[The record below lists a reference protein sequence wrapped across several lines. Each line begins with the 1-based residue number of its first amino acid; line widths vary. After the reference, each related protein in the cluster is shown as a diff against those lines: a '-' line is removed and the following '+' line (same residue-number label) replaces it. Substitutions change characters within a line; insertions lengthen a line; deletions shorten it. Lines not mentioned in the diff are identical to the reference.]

1 MKNLIAFFGLLA
13 LFSCSA
19 DDDDNSS
26 NDINEDTQE
35 NISIISYEKI
45 MQSTIEN
52 SADNSTI
59 NFKLIFNGDLTHN
72 KYTHYT
78 REEIFNGVAQTQET
92 FNHFTYQNNNVK
104 TCFPFDNNDEN
115 QKREFYYNND
125 EELIG
130 VSLGNVSRYYRI
142 TESENNNYYFEVLST
157 SNDDPNADIL
167 SRRILVFDEH
177 DNVIKAGRDNDKDG
191 IMDNENN
198 FTYDENH
205 NLIKIET
212 DNGESKSFT
221 YSNIKNTESYVLD
234 QSYFK
239 KIRRLQCAEVYAATI
254 KDIEKLNHSPY
265 ITTEESESATF
276 EIHENGYFKSKTWE
290 NEMTNPESTSQTTL
304 TYFFE

>member
-45 MQSTIEN
+45 TQSTIEN

-78 REEIFNGVAQTQET
+78 REEMFNGVAQTQET
-92 FNHFTYQNNNVK
+92 FNHFTYHNNQIKTSHAIDSGIQNDIK
-104 TCFPFDNNDEN
+104 EYFFDEN
-115 QKREFYYNND
+115 K
-125 EELIG
+125 ELIG
-130 VSLGNVSRYYRI
+130 ISWGNVSRYYRI
-142 TESENNNYYFEVLST
+142 TESENKTYYFEVLST

-167 SRRILVFDEH
+167 SRRILVFDKH

-212 DNGESKSFT
+212 SNGESKSFT

-234 QSYFK
+234 QSFSK
-239 KIRRLQCAEVYAATI
+239 KIHRLQCAEVYAATI

-276 EIHENGYFKSKTWE
+276 EIHENGYFKSKTWD

-304 TYFFE
+304 TYYFE